1 MKNINIILPYKE
13 TYNLK
18 IAGAVSILVSQLS
31 KLSFFK
37 KKIRIFGSVSLKNP
51 ITKNYYGIFKK
62 KPFYFFSRTNY
73 YLHLLNKIIKNKHT
87 TINEIHNRPQAAKFF
102 LKKKLRYSVLYF

>member
-13 TYNLK
+13 TYSTK

-31 KLSFFK
+31 KLSSFK
-37 KKIRIFGSVSLKNP
+37 KKIKIYGSVSLKNP

-62 KPFYFFSRTNY
+62 KPF
-73 YLHLLNKIIKNKHT
+73 
-87 TINEIHNRPQAAKFF
+87 FF
-102 LKKKLRYSVLYF
+102 LVEQIIIYIYSMR